1 MPNEKVGLSNGNFDD
16 KFKQQHSSVREKQMS
31 SSQENINLS
40 VFFSFLQ
47 SWIWSKV
54 GALFMMMNE
63 INDEIHDSKMD
74 EYRAMVPVDQP
85 VVHIVYNIILY

>member
-54 GALFMMMNE
+54 GAFYDDNG
-63 INDEIHDSKMD
+63 INDEIYDSKMD
-74 EYRAMVPVDQP
+74 EYRAMIPVDQP